1 MTQLFIAE
9 QGSESMV
16 QTHAYSTAISV
27 CRIAWAGFAI
37 VDITQAPINCI
48 SSVRAS
54 AHLRVFLSTPQ
65 PGRQAPAI
73 ASGSVI

>member
-16 QTHAYSTAISV
+16 QTHAYSRAISV

-37 VDITQAPINCI
+37 VAITQPPINGI

-54 AHLRVFLSTPQ
+54 LTFACFYRRLNLAAKLLQLQVVPS
-65 PGRQAPAI
+65 
-73 ASGSVI
+73 